1 MRPFTPEKIWSES
14 MQFPFGSPKRV
25 YFQRVF
31 GLGFDAFISNL
42 HSYSAHL
49 VQQMFCYNHES
60 GTKQVFFSLSSGMD
74 FQNNES
80 MII

>member
-1 MRPFTPEKIWSES
+1 
-14 MQFPFGSPKRV
+14 MQFPFGSPKRD

-49 VQQMFCYNHES
+49 VQQLFCFFEWTATTMRVAQNKCFLVYLVES
-60 GTKQVFFSLSSGMD
+60 IKKAVSLW
-74 FQNNES
+74 
-80 MII
+80 